1 MKKII
6 LLLMLLSN
14 FTFAGYSIFIMKDGT
29 EIKSMASKSSST
41 LQNAKRGDQLEMVDI
56 EGNWYKV
63 NIDGKVAFVYK
74 KDGMKIKIKDKPK
87 SEPAKKVL
95 QKKQIVAPK
104 QNKKMQRLNEEWRK
118 FKIDNMRDVGKAY
131 KKAQKGVDG
140 ALVPLVNALENSN
153 KDIKI
158 ASENSLIDIGI
169 RSIKPLS
176 IKTRSKIYMI
186 KSKAVEIMG
195 KIKSP
200 MAVPY
205 LERVIKDK
213 SIETEV
219 ISALNQIGG
228 MEAQEAINRYNKSK
242 LMEVKMD
249 SIKAYEESRQKNEL
263 SKLGLVYG
271 ETKNNILDVAMK
283 LVQFKKTNT
292 AIDNKE
298 YKKYR
303 EVFSYLIKKYDNALG
318 SGSAL
323 QLLKD
328 NGYSKEILK

>member
-6 LLLMLLSN
+6 LLLLLLSN
-14 FTFAGYSIFIMKDGT
+14 LTFAGYNIFIMKDGT
-29 EIKSMASKSSST
+29 EIKSSSSNSSST
-41 LQNAKRGDQLEMVDI
+41 LQKVKRGAQLEMVAI

-63 NIDGKVAFVYK
+63 SVGSKVGFVYK
-74 KDGMKIKIKDKPK
+74 KNGMKIKVKDKPK
-87 SEPAKKVL
+87 SNTTKEIQP
-95 QKKQIVAPK
+95 KKQTVAPK
-104 QNKKMQRLNEEWRK
+104 QNKKMQKLNEEWRK

-131 KKAQKGVDG
+131 KQAQKGVDG

-153 KDIKI
+153 KDIRI

-176 IKTRSKIYMI
+176 VKTRSKIYLI

-200 MAVPY
+200 IAVPY

-219 ISALNQIGG
+219 ISALNKIGG
-228 MEAQEAINRYNKSK
+228 MESQDAINRYNKSK
-242 LMEVKMD
+242 LMEAKMD
-249 SIKAYEESRQKNEL
+249 SIKVYEESRQKNEL

-271 ETKNNILDVAMK
+271 ETKNNILDVAIK

-303 EVFSYLIKKYDNALG
+303 ETFSYLVKKYDNALG